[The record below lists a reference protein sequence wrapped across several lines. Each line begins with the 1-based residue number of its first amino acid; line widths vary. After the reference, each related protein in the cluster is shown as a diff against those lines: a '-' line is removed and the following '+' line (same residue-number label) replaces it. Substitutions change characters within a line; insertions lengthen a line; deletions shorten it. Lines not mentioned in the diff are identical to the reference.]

1 LDRAISPAERPK
13 LFLPLSRP
21 EEGLVPR
28 SKIVTQLLRDWR
40 QGDQAA
46 LNQLMPVVYEELR
59 RLGASW
65 LRRERPGHTL
75 QPTALIHEA
84 YLRLIDQDPPE
95 WESRT
100 HFFGIASRLM
110 RQILIEHARRRATAK
125 RGGEQEKVSLDEA
138 LVYGPERASQL
149 VALDEALSGLAA
161 IDERK
166 CRIVEM
172 RYFGG
177 LTTEEIAQQMN
188 ISVATVGREVRV
200 AEAWLNREMGQ
211 KSK

>member
-1 LDRAISPAERPK
+1 MPSA
-13 LFLPLSRP
+13 
-21 EEGLVPR
+21 
-28 SKIVTQLLRDWR
+28 SKNVTQLLLDWR

-46 LNQLMPVVYEELR
+46 LNQLMPVVYGELR

-65 LRRERPGHTL
+65 LRREKPGHTL

-84 YLRLIDQDPPE
+84 YLRLIDQDNPE

-110 RQILIEHARRRATAK
+110 RQILVEHARRRATAK
-125 RGGEQEKVSLDEA
+125 RGGPEQKVSLDEVV
-138 LVYGPERASQL
+138 VYSPERASQL
-149 VALDEALSGLAA
+149 VALDEALSRLAS

-172 RYFGG
+172 RHFGG
-177 LTTEEIAQQMN
+177 LTTEEIAQEVG
-188 ISVATVGREVRV
+188 ISVATVGREVRI
-200 AEAWLNREMGQ
+200 AEAWLNREMSQ
-211 KSK
+211 KGK

>member
-1 LDRAISPAERPK
+1 VRKS
-13 LFLPLSRP
+13 
-21 EEGLVPR
+21 
-28 SKIVTQLLRDWR
+28 SKDVTHLLWDWH

-46 LNQLMPVVYEELR
+46 LDRLMPVVYEELR

-84 YLRLIDQDPPE
+84 YLRLIDRDLPQ

-110 RQILIEHARRRATAK
+110 RQILVQHARRRETAK
-125 RGGEQEKVSLDEA
+125 RGGEQQKVSLDEV
-138 LVYGPERASQL
+138 LVYAPERASQL
-149 VALDEALSGLAA
+149 VALDEALNGLAA
-161 IDERK
+161 MDERK

-172 RYFGG
+172 RYFDG
-177 LTTEEIAQQMN
+177 LTTEEIAQEMGM
-188 ISVATVGREVRV
+188 SVATVGREVRI
-200 AEAWLNREMGQ
+200 AEAWLNREMG
-211 KSK
+211 